1 VCSPLSHGRR
11 HDRCLGQT
19 CEPERPG
26 PAGCAQLVD
35 GADLPQVFVQNA
47 HIRLNW
53 LAADD
58 QTVVSIA
65 GAVVADSEQSSEIGS
80 ES

>member
-1 VCSPLSHGRR
+1 M
-11 HDRCLGQT
+11 
-19 CEPERPG
+19 
-26 PAGCAQLVD
+26 D